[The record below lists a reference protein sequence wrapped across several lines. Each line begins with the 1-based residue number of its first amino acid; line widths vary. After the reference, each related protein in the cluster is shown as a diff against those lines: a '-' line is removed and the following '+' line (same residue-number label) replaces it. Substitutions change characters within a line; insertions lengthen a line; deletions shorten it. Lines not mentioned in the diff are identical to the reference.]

1 MFLKHGT
8 EVHTLQ
14 LLPTSSVGKKLL
26 MAVSGQVM
34 IIFIIIHMLGNST
47 IFFQGLN
54 TYAAALHSLPALVWL
69 TRTVMLTMLAL
80 HMYLSIQLTMENRK
94 AKPESYAVKKHLR
107 STFASKNMIWT
118 GLVIGVFLVYHLL
131 HFTFQVTNPDIS
143 AFRNPDAAGRPD
155 VAAMVILSFNRICIA
170 LTYIIAVIGLT
181 LHLSHGIQSTFQT
194 LGLNNDRTLPVISK
208 AGSAAAVIILLGYIS
223 IPVIIFLGIMKG

>member
-1 MFLKHGT
+1 
-8 EVHTLQ
+8 
-14 LLPTSSVGKKLL
+14 

-54 TYAAALHSLPALVWL
+54 SYAAALHSLPALVWL
-69 TRTVMLTMLAL
+69 TRIVMLTMFAL
-80 HMYLSIQLTMENRK
+80 HVYLSIQLTLENRK
-94 AKPESYAVKKHLR
+94 AKPGAYAVKKHIR

-143 AFRNPDAAGRPD
+143 AFQNLDAGGRPD
-155 VAAMVILSFNRICIA
+155 VAAMVISSFKSICIA
-170 LTYIIAVIGLT
+170 FTYIIAVAALM
-181 LHLSHGIQSTFQT
+181 LHLSHGIQSSFQT
-194 LGLNNDRTLPVISK
+194 LGLNNDRALPVITKTGCTS
-208 AGSAAAVIILLGYIS
+208 AVIIFLGYIS
-223 IPVIIFLGIMKG
+223 IPVIIFLGLMKG